1 MKSPI
6 LRSSNCQLHNS
17 NTARGPKL
25 GGAPLYFCKEGSHLK
40 KLYKVYVMSMTLMI
54 LLAFMA
60 PSVFAV
66 DDMWTVANTIIVD
79 VYTKIAG
86 ISTVLAG
93 LMSAV
98 AVVGA
103 KISNNQHKVDQ
114 AWDWLKR
121 IWIAWA
127 VINGIGAFIAYI
139 APFFSGLATLTP

>member
-1 MKSPI
+1 MTKRTEDTKKHRAERHSTLFTYMK
-6 LRSSNCQLHNS
+6 
-17 NTARGPKL
+17 
-25 GGAPLYFCKEGSHLK
+25 EVVMK
-40 KLYKVYVMSMTLMI
+40 KLYRLYVSSLTLMLLLTI
-54 LLAFMA
+54 LTVPAL
-60 PSVFAV
+60 AV

-79 VYTKIAG
+79 VYSKIAG

-103 KISNNQHKVDQ
+103 KLSNNQHKVDQ

-127 VINGIGAFIAYI
+127 IINGIGAFIAYI
-139 APFFSGLATLTP
+139 APLFSGLATLTP